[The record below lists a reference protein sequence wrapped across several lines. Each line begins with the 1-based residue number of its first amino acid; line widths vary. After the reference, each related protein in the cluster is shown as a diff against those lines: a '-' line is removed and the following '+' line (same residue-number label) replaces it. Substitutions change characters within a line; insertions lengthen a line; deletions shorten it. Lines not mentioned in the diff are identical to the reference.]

1 MEKFMKV
8 GNLVGGLEVVDV
20 KRVNKLN
27 LIQFLKEVDNYLQ
40 EGYRIDVN
48 SARQVGLVLQ
58 VDLFKTEEPLSQ
70 KVGSTEVGSADVKEE
85 VKGGEVKEDVE
96 TDAVAS
102 PKVETVTP
110 DEPKETEVSSS
121 VETVEVES
129 KSVEDT
135 VVEPTPVE
143 SEKPVKKPTTTRS
156 KKSS

>member
-1 MEKFMKV
+1 MKV

-40 EGYRIDVN
+40 QGYRIDVN

-58 VDLFKTEEPLSQ
+58 VDLFKTEEPFSQ
-70 KVGSTEVGSADVKEE
+70 KVGSVSSVEPKAEE
-85 VKGGEVKEDVE
+85 VKVE
-96 TDAVAS
+96 ETKVDTVT

-110 DEPKETEVSSS
+110 DSPKETETPVEPNS
-121 VETVEVES
+121 VDS

-135 VVEPTPVE
+135 AGEPTPVE
-143 SEKPVKKPTTTRS
+143 SEKPTKKPTTTRS
-156 KKSS
+156 KKTTQ